1 MQLAIVIMAA
11 GKGTRLKSSRAKVLH
26 EIGGQSLLRHVIAAA
41 SQLVLPRDI
50 YVVVGYQAEQVKSAV
65 ADTGVHFIVQ
75 KEQRGTGDAI
85 QSTRTEIEGYEN
97 ILVLSGDAPL
107 ITPETLLRLRDFH
120 LAEAASMTILTASP
134 ENATGYGRLVRRTAG
149 FPEVTA
155 IVEQKALSAAQ
166 QELREINSGI
176 YAFRAEPLFR
186 HIGELATDNAHAE
199 YYLTDMAGILVQ
211 TGERV
216 LALEVADANE
226 VLGANTIAEM
236 MQLDAA
242 MRMRKAQE
250 LMAAGVTVFRPETS
264 VIDAAVTVEADTVL
278 EPFVQLLG
286 HTRIGAACRIRSYS
300 VLEDATLGNKV
311 LVRHG
316 SIITQSSIASNAV
329 IGPYSHVRPESEIGE
344 GAHVGNFVETKKA
357 KLGAGAKANHLSYLG
372 DAEIGSGT
380 NIGAGTITCNYDGRD
395 KHRTVIGSNSFIG
408 SDATLV
414 APLAIADNAY
424 IAAGSTITEDVP
436 ADALALGRARQTTK
450 EGWGRRLR
458 EGRRSKE

>member
-26 EIGGQSLLRHVIAAA
+26 EIGGQSLVRHVIAAA

-50 YVVVGYQAEQVKSAV
+50 FVVVGHQAEQVKAAV
-65 ADTGVHFIVQ
+65 ADTGVHFLAQ

-134 ENATGYGRLVRRTAG
+134 ENATGYGRVVRRTAG

-155 IVEQKALSAAQ
+155 IVEQRALSAAQ

-211 TGERV
+211 AGERV

-286 HTRIGAACRIRSYS
+286 HTRIGAGCRIRSYS

-316 SIITQSSIASNAV
+316 SIITQSSIANNAV

-372 DAEIGSGT
+372 DTEIGSGT